1 MLKWSRSLFLS
12 HKIEAFFLSALMFN
26 DLIRIFI
33 QCCLLQASP
42 SFVSLP
48 CAIHLAM
55 DSLLSGASKG
65 ASGIQSERTP
75 SRHRYHSLS
84 LALYD

>member
-1 MLKWSRSLFLS
+1 MVPLAFFFFLS
-12 HKIEAFFLSALMFN
+12 HIEAFFLSTLMFS

-33 QCCLLQASP
+33 QCCLFQVSP

-75 SRHRYHSLS
+75 PRHRYHTLS
-84 LALYD
+84 LALYN